1 MMDERQRR
9 VELTRSQ
16 VQELVRNGIR
26 VLESRPIA
34 RMVVVKKSDLETAT
48 RLKISDEITIASRC

>member
-48 RLKISDEITIASRC
+48 RLKISDEITIASRW